1 MNKTWKRQVFRHT
14 ALYTA
19 ILMFSHTGG
28 GGGAQAQTQTQTHK
42 YAIVMNGQNLPEV
55 KWGQDYK
62 KLAQKSN
69 ERQFTHTT
77 NFHIKKNVTLS
88 FNNIDEV
95 VAEKKD
101 VVVFGTATYLP
112 PYGKVSG
119 FDADKLKKRGDA
131 LGWIKTTKPGLVGYS
146 YEGVT
151 CQNNYNNASSG
162 CPELIY
168 KTQFSFGQQGLK
180 KKTTGG
186 LDIAEDKSRDNSPIY
201 KLQDYPGL
209 GVSFNLSSES
219 LVKSIK
225 YNKIISSFSEGV
237 TQQNGT
243 QNQHKDKNLV
253 YTTGDYQYKNKYSSR
268 YVGQNEHSAIAFYLN
283 AKLHLLDKK
292 NIKNIAQGKTVNL
305 GTLKSY
311 VEPTAEWKNKRQNY
325 FQGNWT
331 FEDKGTVSVK
341 LKLPEVKAGRCV
353 NKNNPN
359 PNAKAPSPAL
369 TAPALWFGPVQ
380 NGKVQMYSA
389 SVSTYPDSSSS
400 QIFLQNLSRKDDTSK
415 PGRYSLKP
423 LSTSEIKSKE
433 PNFTGRQ
440 TIIRLD
446 GRVQQ
451 IKLGQSNNEVVGFNG
466 NSNNA
471 TFGIVSE
478 GSFMPDTSEWKKV
491 LLPWTVRVF
500 ADDSKFKEFN
510 KEEKDNKPKY
520 SQKYRSRDNGK
531 RERNL
536 GDIVNSPIVA
546 VGGYLATSANDGMV
560 HIFKKGNGG
569 DERNYSLKLS
579 YIPGTMPRKDIENKD
594 STLAKE
600 LRAFAEKGY
609 VGDRYGVDGGF
620 VLRQVNLNGKDH
632 VFMFGAMGFGGRGA
646 YALDLTKADGSDPT
660 KASLF
665 DVKDNG
671 NNGNN
676 GNNRVELGYTVGTPQ
691 IGKTHN
697 GKYAAFLASGYAT
710 KKIDDPTNKTALYVY
725 DLENNGNLIKKIE
738 VKDGKGGLSSP
749 TLVDKDLD
757 GTVDIAYA
765 GDRGGKMYRFD
776 LSGQSPDQWTVR
788 PIFEGTKP
796 ITSAPAISQ
805 LKDKRVVIFGTG
817 SDLSEEDVDNMEEQY
832 IYGIFDDDTATTG
845 TVNFSGSGGGLLEQV
860 LSRDNDNK
868 TLFLTDYKRSDGSGS
883 KGWVVKLKDG
893 QRVTVKPT
901 VVLRTA
907 FVTIRKYN
915 DGGCGAETAILG
927 INTADGGKLTKK
939 SARPIVPDANKDVAQ
954 YSGHKQTTKGK
965 SIPIGCMQKGNE
977 IVCPNGYVYDKP
989 VNVRYLD
996 EKKTDGFS
1004 TTADGD
1010 AGGSGIDPAGKRSGK
1025 NNRCF
1030 SQKGVRTLLMNDLD
1044 SLDITGPTCGMK
1056 RISWREVF
1064 Y

>member
-28 GGGAQAQTQTQTHK
+28 GGQAQAQTHK
-42 YAIVMNGQNLPEV
+42 YAIVMNKQNQPEV
-55 KWGQDYK
+55 KREGSY
-62 KLAQKSN
+62 S
-69 ERQFTHTT
+69 
-77 NFHIKKNVTLS
+77 TLREKDRKRKFDFNANNGGGGSVS
-88 FNNIDEV
+88 FNNSDELV
-95 VAEKKD
+95 SRQNGTA
-101 VVVFGTATYLP
+101 VFGTATYLP

-119 FDADKLKKRGDA
+119 FDDKRLKERGNA
-131 LGWIKTTKPGLVGYS
+131 VNWIHTTHPGLIGYS
-146 YEGVT
+146 YAGVVCRNST
-151 CQNNYNNASSG
+151 G
-162 CPELIY
+162 CPQLVY
-168 KTQFSFGQQGLK
+168 KTRFSFDNTGLAK
-180 KKTTGG
+180 NAGM
-186 LDIAEDKSRDNSPIY
+186 LDSHPDPSRENSPIY
-201 KLQDYPGL
+201 KLKDYPWL
-209 GVSFNLSSES
+209 GVSFNLGSENTVKNSQSSNR
-219 LVKSIK
+219 L
-225 YNKIISSFSEGV
+225 ISSFSE
-237 TQQNGT
+237 NNN
-243 QNQHKDKNLV
+243 NQTIVSTTESHPISLGDGQREHTAVV
-253 YTTGDYQYKNKYSSR
+253 Y
-268 YVGQNEHSAIAFYLN
+268 YLN
-283 AKLHLLDKK
+283 AKLHLLNKK
-292 NIKNIAQGKTVNL
+292 QIQNITDKTVQL
-305 GTLKSY
+305 GVLKPSID
-311 VEPTAEWKNKRQNY
+311 VKTQRTGFGGILSFWASWDIKDTGQIP
-325 FQGNWT
+325 
-331 FEDKGTVSVK
+331 VK
-341 LKLPEVKAGRCV
+341 LGLQQVKAGRCV
-353 NKNNPN
+353 NANNPN
-359 PNAKAPSPAL
+359 KSTKAPSPAL

-400 QIFLQNLSRKDDTSK
+400 RIYLQNLKRKDDPGR
-415 PGRYSLKP
+415 PGRYSLAT
-423 LSTSEIKSKE
+423 LNKSDIESRE
-433 PNFTGRQ
+433 PTFTGRQ
-440 TIIRLD
+440 TVIRLD
-446 GRVQQ
+446 KGVHQ
-451 IKLGQSNNEVVGFNG
+451 IKLKGNEVEGFKGNNG
-466 NSNNA
+466 ND

-478 GSFMPDTSEWKKV
+478 GSFMPDASEWKKV
-491 LLPWTVRVF
+491 LLPWTVRGF
-500 ADDSKFKEFN
+500 ADDSKFKAFN
-510 KEEKDNKPKY
+510 KEKNNDNKPKY
-520 SQKYRSRDNGK
+520 SQRYRIRENGNNGK
-531 RERNL
+531 RDL

-546 VGGYLATSANDGMV
+546 VGEYLATSANDGMV

-569 DERNYSLKLS
+569 DARDYSLKLS
-579 YIPGTMPRKDIENKD
+579 YIPGTMPRKDIQSQD

-620 VLRQVNLNGKDH
+620 VLRQVNNLNGQDR

-646 YALDLTKADGSDPT
+646 YALDLTKADGNDPT

-710 KKIDDPTNKTALYVY
+710 KEITSGENKTALYVY
-725 DLENNGNLIKKIE
+725 DLENNNGTPIAKIE
-738 VKDGKGGLSSP
+738 VPNGKGGLSSP

-765 GDRGGKMYRFD
+765 GDRGGNMYRFD
-776 LSGQSPDQWTVR
+776 LSSDNPSSWTVR
-788 PIFEGTKP
+788 TIFQGTKP

-817 SDLSEEDVDNMEEQY
+817 SDLSEEDVDNNDIQS
-832 IYGIFDDDTATTG
+832 IYGIFDNDTDTG
-845 TVNFSGSGGGLLEQV
+845 FAQDGLGKGLLEQK
-860 LSRDNDNK
+860 LSEENK

-907 FVTIRKYN
+907 FVTIHKYTGT
-915 DGGCGAETAILG
+915 DKCGAETAILG

-939 SARPIVPDANKDVAQ
+939 SARPIVPAANSKVAQ
-954 YSGHKQTTKGK
+954 YSGDKKTANGK
-965 SIPIGCMQKGNE
+965 SIPIGCMEKGNE
-977 IVCPNGYVYDKP
+977 TVCPNGYVYDKP

-996 EKKTDGFS
+996 EKKIDGFS

-1056 RISWREVF
+1056 RISWREIF

>member
-1 MNKTWKRQVFRHT
+1 M
-14 ALYTA
+14 
-19 ILMFSHTGG
+19 
-28 GGGAQAQTQTQTHK
+28 AQTYN
-42 YAIVMNGQNLPEV
+42 YAIVMNERNQLDVRRDGQ
-55 KWGQDYK
+55 Y
-62 KLAQKSN
+62 QKSTLKDKDR
-69 ERQFTHTT
+69 ERKFIYTSQRNNLGQQN
-77 NFHIKKNVTLS
+77 NFISFDNTDTLVS
-88 FNNIDEV
+88 QQSGT
-95 VAEKKD
+95 A
-101 VVVFGTATYLP
+101 VFGTATYLP

-119 FDADKLKKRGDA
+119 FDADGLEKR
-131 LGWIKTTKPGLVGYS
+131 
-146 YEGVT
+146 
-151 CQNNYNNASSG
+151 NNAVDWIRTTRIALAGYRYDNVVCRSTTD
-162 CPELIY
+162 CPKLVY
-168 KTQFSFGQQGLK
+168 KTRFSFDNPDLA
-180 KKTTGG
+180 KTGVG
-186 LDIAEDKSRDNSPIY
+186 LDKHTEPSRDNSPIY
-201 KLQDYPGL
+201 KLKDHPWL
-209 GVSFNLSSES
+209 GVSFNLGAEGTAKNGKTINK
-219 LVKSIK
+219 LV
-225 YNKIISSFSEGV
+225 SSFNEKNS
-237 TQQNGT
+237 N
-243 QNQHKDKNLV
+243 NNLV
-253 YTTGDYQYKNKYSSR
+253 YTTEGRDISLGNWQRETTAMAY
-268 YVGQNEHSAIAFYLN
+268 YLN

-292 NIKNIAQGKTVNL
+292 GIKDIAQGKTVDL
-305 GTLKSY
+305 GTLRPR
-311 VEPTAEWKNKRQNY
+311 VETTGRSWLNFWAKWDIKDNGQIP
-325 FQGNWT
+325 
-331 FEDKGTVSVK
+331 VK
-341 LKLPEVKAGRCV
+341 LGLPEVKAGRCI
-353 NKNNPN
+353 NKANPN
-359 PNAKAPSPAL
+359 PKAQALSPAL
-369 TAPALWFGPVQ
+369 TAPALWFGAGQ
-380 NGKVQMYSA
+380 DGKAEMYSA

-400 QIFLQNLSRKDDTSK
+400 RIFLQNLKRKNDPNK
-415 PGRYSLKP
+415 PGRYSLAD
-423 LSTSEIKSKE
+423 LSASDIQSKE
-433 PNFTGRQ
+433 PTFTSRQ

-446 GRVQQ
+446 GGVQQ
-451 IKLGQSNNEVVGFNG
+451 IKLDKSNEATGLNG
-466 NSNNA
+466 NDGKND

-478 GSFMPDTSEWKKV
+478 GSFTPDVSEWKKV
-491 LLPWTVRVF
+491 LLPWTVRGS
-500 ADDSKFKEFN
+500 ADDGRFKSINQESS
-510 KEEKDNKPKY
+510 KY
-520 SQKYRSRDNGK
+520 SQRYRIRENGNNSKRD
-531 RERNL
+531 L

-546 VGGYLATSANDGMV
+546 VGEYLATSANDGMV
-560 HIFKKGNGG
+560 HIFKQSGG
-569 DERNYSLKLS
+569 DKRSYNLKLS
-579 YIPGTMPRKDIENKD
+579 YIPGTMPRQYFDNDTSALKD

-620 VLRQVNLNGKDH
+620 VLRQVEWKGQNR

-646 YALDLTKADGSDPT
+646 YALDLSKIDSNNPT
-660 KASLF
+660 AVSLF
-665 DVKDNG
+665 DVKNDTNG
-671 NNGNN
+671 NNGA
-676 GNNRVELGYTVGTPQ
+676 ELGYTVGTPQ

-710 KKIDDPTNKTALYVY
+710 KDINNGENKTALYVY
-725 DLENNGNLIKKIE
+725 DLENNNGTPIAKIE

-757 GTVDIAYA
+757 GIVDIAYA
-765 GDRGGKMYRFD
+765 GDRGGNMYRFD
-776 LSGQSPDQWTVR
+776 LRGNDPTKWSARAIFSGN
-788 PIFEGTKP
+788 KP

-860 LSRDNDNK
+860 LRRDNDNK

-939 SARPIVPDANKDVAQ
+939 SARPIVPEANTAVAQ
-954 YSGHKQTTKGK
+954 YSGHKQTAKGK
-965 SIPIGCMQKGNE
+965 SIPIGCMEKDNG